1 MEADFSTLDGAVRI
15 LLEERAEAKRLEA
28 RQEAAKETLKRHFR
42 ANPGVTEYVCA
53 HGRATYEMTTQRRLD
68 HVRVR
73 AELGVRAERLE
84 YDAPVET
91 VRVNAVLSP
100 EVRASLDAETLRRTA
115 E

>member
-28 RQEAAKETLKRHFR
+28 RQEAAKETLKCYFR
-42 ANPGVTEYVCA
+42 ANPGVTEYVGA
-53 HGRATYEMTTQRRLD
+53 HGRATYEKTSQRRLD
-68 HVRVR
+68 PVRVR

-91 VRVNAVLSP
+91 VRVSAALSAGL
-100 EVRASLDAETLRRTA
+100 RASLEAEAARRTT